1 MRFPKFFYFCVLAAS
16 LLLGGLGILL
26 VKEYFWVEEPNSNK
40 QLLLGKSVYLD
51 NCASCHGKNLQGQE
65 NWQSMNL
72 DGTTPAPPHD
82 DSGHTWHHGDQLLF
96 DYTKKGGQEVIG
108 GDFKS
113 GMPGFGEILSD
124 KEIWA
129 VIEFIKSNWSE
140 TNKKRQ
146 EMISSTE
153 RK

>member
-1 MRFPKFFYFCVLAAS
+1 
-16 LLLGGLGILL
+16 
-26 VKEYFWVEEPNSNK
+26 
-40 QLLLGKSVYLD
+40 
-51 NCASCHGKNLQGQE
+51 
-65 NWQSMNL
+65 MNL
-72 DGTTPAPPHD
+72 DGTMPAPPHD

-108 GDFKS
+108 SDFKS

-140 TNKKRQ
+140 ANKKRQ
-146 EMISSTE
+146 KMISST
-153 RK
+153 K